1 MERFGGDVKY
11 MQSQNSTKIIDL
23 LYNQDNL
30 APHMAEFVALVAEKQ
45 GNVMPNEIIREL
57 TKQIFH
63 NDSSHETIGIKN
75 VGIFLRKLSKN
86 SAKVVYQNISSL
98 LGFFDCEAYLLRQ
111 SMIKILA
118 NITQYVLT

>member
-30 APHMAEFVALVAEKQ
+30 APHMAEFVALVSEKQ

-57 TKQIFH
+57 TK
-63 NDSSHETIGIKN
+63 
-75 VGIFLRKLSKN
+75 
-86 SAKVVYQNISSL
+86 
-98 LGFFDCEAYLLRQ
+98 
-111 SMIKILA
+111 
-118 NITQYVLT
+118 

>member
-45 GNVMPNEIIREL
+45 GNMMPNEIIREL
-57 TKQIFH
+57 TK
-63 NDSSHETIGIKN
+63 
-75 VGIFLRKLSKN
+75 
-86 SAKVVYQNISSL
+86 
-98 LGFFDCEAYLLRQ
+98 
-111 SMIKILA
+111 
-118 NITQYVLT
+118 